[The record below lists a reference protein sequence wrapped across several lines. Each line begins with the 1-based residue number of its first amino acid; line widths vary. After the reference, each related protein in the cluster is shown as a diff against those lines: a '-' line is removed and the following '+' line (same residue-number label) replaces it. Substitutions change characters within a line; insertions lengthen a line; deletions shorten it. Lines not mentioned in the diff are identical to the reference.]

1 MKYKFLDFKLRKV
14 VHYSLILCIL
24 LIQVIIAIFFYNE
37 FINEKKLQFIKNQLD
52 ESKALGGLTDNSR
65 KDFMDAQN
73 YFQKYV
79 ISQDDKDLKLYF
91 ESLKKLNSNFE
102 KINDY
107 GDTHLEL
114 KNKLAKQK
122 KDTLKIVKLQTIIDS
137 VYQYSLKPP
146 VTIIPDQ
153 HYELERYKNIDNFE
167 DLNIQTQTYSDTI
180 KKKGLMGRLKD
191 AISGKVDVQ
200 KESTVITMTNK
211 KPANLSKI
219 KLRLDSLAKSMDKYY
234 TTEVKKIQRS
244 TVQKQQSMAESQR
257 ENIKF
262 YSNFSKLL
270 VYSNG
275 LINVYENAIKEF
287 KSDLEK
293 EYNKQSSSNNKIRTY
308 LVLGLMILMFIVS
321 ILIMY
326 FTRIAFIYEMKLNA
340 ANKEI
345 KKSLNFKNRILGML
359 SHELMSPLKI
369 INIFIDKIN
378 RTTKD
383 ETTKDYLKSIKFTN
397 STLLIQSNQIL
408 EYTKNQEV
416 EKKLVKTV
424 FNLNDEINSIVTAI
438 TPYIETRNNKFL
450 VTNRIPA
457 DLVVNSDNIKI
468 NQIFMNI
475 LGNANKFTENGQID
489 LSMATEK
496 LDENTISLITTVG
509 DTGIGISDSDLEK
522 IFEPYYQ
529 GMISDKVDNFGA
541 GLGLNLCKEIIKL
554 FNGEISVSSKLHKGT
569 KVTFRINLS
578 INHNGSTN

>member
-37 FINEKKLQFIKNQLD
+37 FVNEKKLQFIKSRLE

-73 YFQKYV
+73 YFQKYM
-79 ISQDDKDLKLYF
+79 ISQDNEDLKLYF

-107 GDTHLEL
+107 GDKNLGL

-122 KDTLKIVKLQTIIDS
+122 KDTLKIIKLQTIIDS

-146 VTIIPDQ
+146 VKIIPDQ
-153 HYELERYKNIDNFE
+153 HYELERYKNTDNFE
-167 DLNIQTQTYSDTI
+167 DLTIQTQTYSDTI

-191 AISGKVDVQ
+191 AISGKVDVR

-211 KPANLSKI
+211 KPANFSKI
-219 KLRLDSLAKSMDKYY
+219 KLRMDSLAKSMDKFY

-244 TVQKQQSMAESQR
+244 TVQNQQSMAESQR
-257 ENIKF
+257 ENLKF

-275 LINVYENAIKEF
+275 LINVYEKAIKEF
-287 KSDLEK
+287 KSELEK
-293 EYNKQSSSNNKIRTY
+293 EYNKQSSNNNKIRTY
-308 LVLGLMILMFIVS
+308 LVLGLMMLMFIVS

-326 FTRIAFIYEMKLNA
+326 FTRMAFIYEMKLNA

-457 DLVVNSDNIKI
+457 DIVVNSDNIKI

-496 LDENTISLITTVG
+496 VDENTISLITTVG
-509 DTGIGISDSDLEK
+509 DTGVGISDSDLEK

-529 GMISDKVDNFGA
+529 GMVSDKVDNFGA
-541 GLGLNLCKEIIKL
+541 GLGLNLCKEIIEL

-578 INHNGSTN
+578 INHHGSTN